1 MRDGQSMKPS
11 EFEAMP
17 LHIGQWRGWLWHYH
31 YFMWVFPAVL
41 LIVSASEGSSGLAVQ
56 LARILCWVSAVALQ
70 VAVCPK
76 RPWVLTADSDYRKM
90 TIWPLGIWHD
100 ARLSNLWRI
109 HRQGAASV
117 LGPPLANFFVA
128 LFCALFLGIC
138 NVQSSWNPI
147 RLEGPWFLDGSHVQP
162 FSLFWWMGQLGH
174 AHWTLV
180 VAACLPA
187 LPMTGGQ
194 LISLMLDHTHWN
206 EVEARDVRRNF
217 ALATFLILVGLGTW
231 QAITGHDGGFI
242 VLMLG
247 LIIGIEIRRQA
258 RRDAAMAFIEAFLTS
273 DLAEDQQDSY
283 AEEHEREDL
292 DFENWLSK
300 PRRPPLQKRVSQWI
314 KDRRT
319 LRILVKQERL
329 RENQLADLKR
339 LDELL
344 VQIHERGMTSLKWQE
359 RRFLRKMSERIK
371 NCEKNS
377 G

>member
-1 MRDGQSMKPS
+1 
-11 EFEAMP
+11 
-17 LHIGQWRGWLWHYH
+17 
-31 YFMWVFPAVL
+31 
-41 LIVSASEGSSGLAVQ
+41 
-56 LARILCWVSAVALQ
+56 
-70 VAVCPK
+70 
-76 RPWVLTADSDYRKM
+76 
-90 TIWPLGIWHD
+90 
-100 ARLSNLWRI
+100 
-109 HRQGAASV
+109 
-117 LGPPLANFFVA
+117 
-128 LFCALFLGIC
+128 
-138 NVQSSWNPI
+138 
-147 RLEGPWFLDGSHVQP
+147 
-162 FSLFWWMGQLGH
+162 
-174 AHWTLV
+174 
-180 VAACLPA
+180 
-187 LPMTGGQ
+187 
-194 LISLMLDHTHWN
+194 
-206 EVEARDVRRNF
+206 
-217 ALATFLILVGLGTW
+217 
-231 QAITGHDGGFI
+231 
-242 VLMLG
+242 MLG

-371 NCEKNS
+371 NREKNS